1 MIKRFIPHRVK
12 VLIRLMERRIHDVFR
27 GHTFQYAKQRQG
39 EDHLSNA
46 LTIEQDLKPNEAK
59 KKNLL
64 LAINRIQSIQVNPN
78 EIFSFWKIVGS
89 PSQRRGFVESRSL
102 INDKLEVSVG
112 GGLCQLSGLI
122 YFMSLHANLEI
133 LERHNHSAD
142 IYTEETRFTP
152 LGSDATVAYGY
163 KDLKIRNTLDGPIRF
178 NFSLNE
184 NSIAIHLMHDRLIQS
199 NNVEFVQCF
208 ADEHIIEV
216 LTIINQD
223 EVCKSKYRRY
233 VPLVG

>member
-1 MIKRFIPHRVK
+1 
-12 VLIRLMERRIHDVFR
+12 
-27 GHTFQYAKQRQG
+27 
-39 EDHLSNA
+39 
-46 LTIEQDLKPNEAK
+46 
-59 KKNLL
+59 
-64 LAINRIQSIQVNPN
+64 
-78 EIFSFWKIVGS
+78 
-89 PSQRRGFVESRSL
+89 
-102 INDKLEVSVG
+102 
-112 GGLCQLSGLI
+112 
-122 YFMSLHANLEI
+122 MSLHANLEI

>member
-1 MIKRFIPHRVK
+1 MK
-12 VLIRLMERRIHDVFR
+12 
-27 GHTFQYAKQRQG
+27 
-39 EDHLSNA
+39 
-46 LTIEQDLKPNEAK
+46 
-59 KKNLL
+59 
-64 LAINRIQSIQVNPN
+64 
-78 EIFSFWKIVGS
+78 IFSFWKIVGS
-89 PSQRRGFVESRSL
+89 PSQRKGFVESRSL
-102 INDKLEVSVG
+102 INDKLEASVG

-223 EVCKSKYRRY
+223 EVCKSKVQEVCTYGW
-233 VPLVG
+233 VM